1 MSLGHKRRAPN
12 KNAELWAMN
21 RHCHVIDDDGAIE
34 VWCSDAPDGAF
45 VVKIR
50 TLTYEELAQVLQA
63 LRRPP
68 KRMH

>member
-34 VWCSDAPDGAF
+34 VWCSDAPDGASW
-45 VVKIR
+45 
-50 TLTYEELAQVLQA
+50 
-63 LRRPP
+63 
-68 KRMH
+68 